1 MSAASCAGEAEQPQ
15 GLTRAFAAFVQSAA
29 CDHMPVS
36 VHAEAQRAIADCL
49 GGALAGAG
57 EPVSIQAARLAET
70 GTGPCTLW
78 AQPRRASARD
88 AALINGCAAHAHAI
102 DDTNESMRGHP
113 SAPIVPAVLALG
125 EEIGVAGPA
134 LVEAYVVGVEIAAK
148 LGLAVNDRHSQ
159 LGWHTTCT
167 LGAVGAAASCAKLLG
182 LDEMRTVHALGI
194 AASMAAGLRVNFG
207 SMTKPL
213 HAGLA
218 AHNGVLAARLAEA
231 GVTASAQ
238 ALEGHEGFLALFCGD
253 DARPQRAL
261 AALGQPFE
269 LVAPGIVYKQYPTCS
284 LMHALVDMAIE
295 TRAHRLPELVGAS
308 RIRCGI
314 STRLGAARR
323 TVWPTSGM
331 EAKFH
336 VEYCVA
342 VALLG
347 GTQGL
352 TDFVDAALE
361 RPDVRALAQ
370 RIEVAPGIDFPAG
383 NGDFAELHIEVDG
396 QTVFHDRRAKPR
408 GHPSQPLSD
417 AEHRDKFM
425 ACASLAMDGAA
436 AAELLSALRGT
447 PFPDARTLGRLL
459 AATR

>member
-1 MSAASCAGEAEQPQ
+1 MPPQ
-15 GLTRAFAAFVQSAA
+15 GLTQAFAAFIRSATLEA
-29 CDHMPVS
+29 MPAPVR
-36 VHAEAQRAIADCL
+36 AEAQRAIVDCL
-49 GGALAGAG
+49 GGALAGVREPVASHAASLAG
-57 EPVSIQAARLAET
+57 EGA
-70 GTGPCTLW
+70 GPCTLW
-78 AQPRRASARD
+78 GRARRASARD
-88 AALINGCAAHAHAI
+88 AALINGCAAHAHAL

-125 EEIGVAGPA
+125 EELGATGDALIAAYVAG
-134 LVEAYVVGVEIAAK
+134 VEVAAK
-148 LGLAVNDRHSQ
+148 LGRAVNDRHSQ

-167 LGAVGAAASCAKLLG
+167 LGAVGAAAACARLLG
-182 LDEMRTVHALGI
+182 LDATRTAHALGI
-194 AASMAAGLRVNFG
+194 AASTAGGLRVNFG

-231 GVTASAQ
+231 GVSASAQ

-253 DARPQRAL
+253 GAQPDRAL

-269 LVAPGIVYKQYPTCS
+269 LAQPGIVYKRYPTCS

-295 TRAHRLPELVGAS
+295 AHAQGGPGLAGAG

-314 STRLGAARR
+314 SARLDAARR
-323 TVWPTSGM
+323 KAWPGSGM

-352 TDFVDAALE
+352 PDFVDAALA
-361 RPDVRALAQ
+361 RPGVRALAQ
-370 RIEVAPGIDFPAG
+370 RIEVVTGMDFPDG
-383 NGDFAELHIEVDG
+383 NGDFAELHIEADG
-396 QTVFHDRRAKPR
+396 RTLFHGRRAKPR

-425 ACASLAMDGAA
+425 GCAGPALGAERA
-436 AAELLSALRGT
+436 AVLHGALGGT
-447 PFPDARTLGRLL
+447 PFPDARALGGLL
-459 AATR
+459 AAGH